1 MASLTELRYVV
12 AVAKERHFG
21 RAAARCF
28 VSQPTLSVG
37 VKRLEESLGVQIF
50 ERASRSEV
58 QVTPEG
64 REIIEQAERVLAE
77 MERLEALAF
86 TRRDPLGAPLRVGLI
101 HTVGPYLL
109 PRLIGR
115 LHELAPKMPIEISE
129 GLTAELVD
137 RLEHGELDVVAL
149 SMPFEAPSINVE
161 PVYREP
167 FTVAVPVDHP
177 LAGQKSIE
185 PEELADHD
193 LLLLGEGHC
202 FRDQVLGVCP
212 ACADGRALGRLQRTL
227 EGGSLETMRMMVA
240 TGAGITVLP
249 CASTWS
255 HDDGAQ
261 ALIRY
266 LPFSR
271 EVPTRDIALAW
282 RKRFSRPKAVEVLAR
297 SIRETL
303 PDCCEPLDGEASTEA
318 VSRG

>member
-12 AVAKERHFG
+12 AVARERHFG

-64 REIIEQAERVLAE
+64 RAIIEQAERVLAE
-77 MERLEALAF
+77 MERLEDLAY
-86 TRRDPLGAPLRVGLI
+86 TRRDPLAAPLRVGLI

-115 LHELAPKMPIEISE
+115 LHQLAPRMPIEITE
-129 GLTAELVD
+129 GMTAELAEQLD
-137 RLEHGELDVVAL
+137 HGELDVVVL
-149 SMPFEAPSINVE
+149 SLPFEAPGVVVE

-167 FTVAVPVDHP
+167 FVVAVPIDHP
-177 LAGQKSIE
+177 LAEQQTVE
-185 PEELADHD
+185 PDQLAEHD
-193 LLLLGEGHC
+193 LLLLGRGHC

-212 ACADGRALGRLQRTL
+212 RCEDGRALGRLQRTL

-240 TGAGITVLP
+240 SGAGITVLP
-249 CASTWS
+249 CASTENGEGS
-255 HDDGAQ
+255 GARS
-261 ALIRY
+261 LVRY
-266 LPFSR
+266 LPFGR
-271 EVPTRDIALAW
+271 DMPTRDIALAS
-282 RKRFSRPKAVEVLAR
+282 RKRFSRRQAVAVLAR
-297 SIRETL
+297 SIQDTL
-303 PDCCEPLDGEASTEA
+303 PGCCQPLSADET
-318 VSRG
+318 VSRE

>member
-1 MASLTELRYVV
+1 VPIEHAL
-12 AVAKERHFG
+12 AG
-21 RAAARCF
+21 R
-28 VSQPTLSVG
+28 
-37 VKRLEESLGVQIF
+37 ESL
-50 ERASRSEV
+50 
-58 QVTPEG
+58 
-64 REIIEQAERVLAE
+64 
-77 MERLEALAF
+77 
-86 TRRDPLGAPLRVGLI
+86 DPD
-101 HTVGPYLL
+101 
-109 PRLIGR
+109 
-115 LHELAPKMPIEISE
+115 
-129 GLTAELVD
+129 ELV
-137 RLEHGELDVVAL
+137 E
-149 SMPFEAPSINVE
+149 
-161 PVYREP
+161 
-167 FTVAVPVDHP
+167 
-177 LAGQKSIE
+177 
-185 PEELADHD
+185 HD

-212 ACADGRALGRLQRTL
+212 QCADGRSLGRLQRTL

-249 CASTWS
+249 CASTRS

-303 PDCCEPLDGEASTEA
+303 PECCEALSPGDDGS